1 MLKKIVIIVPKTTYM
16 KKITGTIL
24 GLLAFFQVTAQS
36 LYDVGSITEV
46 DIVFEESNW
55 DELMDNYYENDLGER
70 LIGTCTVN
78 GNFYDS
84 VGVAFKGNSTY
95 NASNEKNP
103 LNIKLNYVL
112 EQRFQG
118 YTTLKLSN
126 GAKDP
131 SFVREVLSYEIGRNY
146 MDMPLA
152 NYAKVTINGDYY
164 GLFSSAESIDGNYQ
178 ERRLYCDDDNT
189 RIKCNPVS
197 VFDGGSSLEY
207 LGTDSSDY
215 FDFYELKSDYGWN
228 DIKDFTFD
236 LENNLATIEEFLD
249 VDRAIWMLA
258 FNNVLVNLD
267 SYSGPFKQNY
277 YMIKDDNER
286 FMPIIWD
293 LNQSLG
299 SFSMIESGGG
309 PGGPS
314 DIDDLIEMD
323 LFLRESE
330 ADFPLIY
337 QLLSVPRYR
346 KMYVAHVKTMVEENF
361 ADGSYYTRA
370 EEMQDVIAAE
380 VAAEP
385 HGFYTT
391 TQFTSNLYETEGGG
405 GGGPGGA
412 GVFGISEVMD
422 PRVEYFEGLT
432 EWGYIAPTISDI
444 ETSPATITAYMT
456 VTISATIEDATYA
469 YVGYRNDWE
478 DAFEKVEMFD
488 DGAHGDGGAGDGVY
502 GVQIS
507 LTSKDIQY
515 YIYADNDDA
524 GKFSPVRAE
533 HEFYSIVIEAD
544 VVINEMM
551 PQNNVSV
558 TDPSGD
564 YDDWIELYNNTG
576 ASIDLS
582 GYYLSDQPTA
592 DPTKYQIPEGTTID
606 ANGYLIIW
614 ADEDT
619 DEEGL
624 HANFKLSS
632 SGETVVLLDTDG
644 FEINKVKFP
653 EMSSGTTYGRYPN
666 GDGPFM
672 RMFPTFAASNSYTA
686 LSIDEEE
693 VELDVLLYP
702 NPTESSVNI
711 YFNSDEQ
718 EQIQIYDVRGQL
730 IYQGRIYSNSEI
742 EVSDWETGLYLV
754 VFPELGISQKLV
766 KQ

>member
-1 MLKKIVIIVPKTTYM
+1 M
-16 KKITGTIL
+16 KYITLTIL
-24 GLLAFFQVTAQS
+24 SLLAFTQVTAQS
-36 LYDVGSITEV
+36 LYDVSSITQV

-55 DELMDNYYENDLGER
+55 DELMDGYYENDLGER

-78 GNFYDS
+78 GSFYDS

-95 NASNEKNP
+95 SATNEKNP

-131 SFVREVLSYEIGRNY
+131 SFVREVLSYEIGRDY
-146 MDMPLA
+146 MDTPLA

-189 RIKCNPVS
+189 RMKCNPVS

-215 FDFYELKSDYGWN
+215 FDFYELKSDFGWN

-236 LENNLATIEEFLD
+236 LENNLASVEDFLD

-267 SYSGPFKQNY
+267 SYTGPFKQNY
-277 YMIKDDNER
+277 YMIKDDNDR
-286 FMPIIWD
+286 FMPIVWD

-299 SFSMIESGGG
+299 SFSMLESEGGG
-309 PGGPS
+309 PG
-314 DIDDLIEMD
+314 DIDDLTEMD
-323 LFLRESE
+323 LFLRADE

-385 HGFYTT
+385 NGFYTSA
-391 TQFTSNLYETEGGG
+391 QFTGNLDETEGGG
-405 GGGPGGA
+405 GGPGPGGIY
-412 GVFGISEVMD
+412 GISEVID
-422 PRVEYFEGLT
+422 PRVVYLEGLA
-432 EWGYIAPTISDI
+432 EWGYIAPTISTI
-444 ETSPATITAYMT
+444 ETSPATITAYAT
-456 VTISATIEDATYA
+456 VTITANIDDATYA
-469 YVGYRNDWE
+469 YVGYRNDWQ
-478 DAFEKVEMFD
+478 DTFEKVEMLD

-502 GVQIS
+502 GVQIVLS
-507 LTSKDIQY
+507 PKDIQY
-515 YIYADNDDA
+515 YIYADNTDA

-551 PQNNVSV
+551 SQNNVSV

-564 YDDWIELYNNTG
+564 YEDWIELYNTTG
-576 ASIDLS
+576 SSIDLS

-592 DPTKYQIPEGTTID
+592 DPTKYQIPDGTTID
-606 ANGYLIIW
+606 ANAYLIIW

-619 DEEGL
+619 TEEGL
-624 HANFKLSS
+624 HADFKLSS
-632 SGETVVLLDTDG
+632 SGETVVLLDADG
-644 FEINKVKFP
+644 FEINKVKMP

-666 GDGPFM
+666 GDGPFI
-672 RMFPTFAASNSYTA
+672 RMFPTFGASNSYTA
-686 LSIDEEE
+686 LTINENE
-693 VELDVLLYP
+693 VELDVMLYP
-702 NPTESSVNI
+702 NPASNSVTV
-711 YFNSDEQ
+711 FFGSDEQ
-718 EQIQIYDVRGQL
+718 EDIHIYDVRGQL
-730 IYQGRIYSNSEI
+730 IHQGAIYSNSEI
-742 EVSDWETGLYLV
+742 NLADWESGLYLV
-754 VFPELGISQKLV
+754 VFPELGLTKKLV

>member
-1 MLKKIVIIVPKTTYM
+1 MRFFNAVQTKTANMKSVICAFIC
-16 KKITGTIL
+16 
-24 GLLAFFQVTAQS
+24 LLSLPLMAQS
-36 LYDVGSITEV
+36 LYDVSSITQV

-55 DELMDNYYENDLGER
+55 DELMDDYYENDLGER
-70 LIGTCTVN
+70 LTGTCTVN

-95 NASNEKNP
+95 DATQEKNP
-103 LNIKLNYVL
+103 LNIKLDYVL

-118 YTTLKLSN
+118 YSTLKLSN
-126 GAKDP
+126 GSKDP

-164 GLFSSAESIDGNYQ
+164 GLFSSAEAIDGDYQ

-215 FDFYELKSDYGWN
+215 FDFYELKSDFGWN
-228 DIKDFTFD
+228 DIKDFTYD

-267 SYSGPFKQNY
+267 SYTGPFKQNY

-286 FMPIIWD
+286 FMSIIWD

-309 PGGPS
+309 PT
-314 DIDDLIEMD
+314 DIDDLTDMD
-323 LFLRESE
+323 LFLRADET
-330 ADFPLIY
+330 DFPLIY

-370 EEMQDVIAAE
+370 EEMQDVISAE

-385 HGFYTT
+385 NGFYTT

-405 GGGPGGA
+405 GGGPGG
-412 GVFGISEVMD
+412 GVYGISEVMD
-422 PRVEYFEGLT
+422 PRVDYLEGLA
-432 EWGYIAPTISDI
+432 EWSYVAPTIFSV
-444 ETSPATITAYMT
+444 ETSPEIITAYESVIIT
-456 VTISATIEDATYA
+456 ANISDATYA
-469 YVGYRNDWE
+469 YVAYRNDWQ
-478 DAFEKVEMFD
+478 DAFEKIEMFD
-488 DGAHGDGGAGDGVY
+488 DGDHWDGDAGDGIY
-502 GVQIS
+502 GVLMS
-507 LTSKDIQY
+507 VTSKDIQY
-515 YIYADNDDA
+515 YVYADNDDA

-558 TDPSGD
+558 TDPAGD
-564 YDDWIELYNNTG
+564 FEDWIELYNNTG
-576 ASIDLS
+576 SSIDLS

-592 DPTKYQIPEGTTID
+592 DPTKYQIPDGTTID
-606 ANGYLIIW
+606 ANAYLIIW

-619 DEEGL
+619 TEEGL
-624 HANFKLSS
+624 HATFKLSS
-632 SGETVVLLDTDG
+632 SGETIVLLDADG
-644 FEINKVKFP
+644 FEINKVKMP

-666 GDGPFM
+666 GDGPFI

-686 LSIDEEE
+686 LTIDENQ
-693 VELDVLLYP
+693 VELEVMLYP
-702 NPTESSVNI
+702 NPANNSVTIFFESNELENI
-711 YFNSDEQ
+711 Q
-718 EQIQIYDVRGQL
+718 VYDVRGQL
-730 IYQGRIYSNSEI
+730 IHQGAIYSNTEI
-742 EVSDWETGLYLV
+742 NVADWDAGLYLI
-754 VFPELGISQKLV
+754 VFPELGITRKLV